1 MKMLLDQHSGSGIL
15 VGVVDEHYPLLPVCS
30 DRTEEAEALGKSNRG
45 IPAAWLIQCK
55 EEFLE
60 NSTMEG
66 KAQLAGPGASGGD
79 CSSLPLSPVQS
90 RLLQLS

>member
-1 MKMLLDQHSGSGIL
+1 MANEKMLLDQHSGSGIL

-45 IPAAWLIQCK
+45 IPTAWLIQCK

-60 NSTMEG
+60 NSTME
-66 KAQLAGPGASGGD
+66 LAGPGASGGD